1 MDASEKDEV
10 PMLSSTY
17 MQMDENEKPQFRR
30 STTRMRSA
38 SISIPMPS
46 LEDKVNPF
54 IGHTGPL
61 RSERKMPYIQMS
73 GPLSAKRGNENLFE
87 PAPGATGRKATE
99 AALEKYPSISVV
111 DQDDWPDRNHERTNE
126 HLLRSGQLGMCSDP
140 YCTTCP
146 TYFEGQRK
154 NMKTSSVFDQKVLS
168 SPWLKDLDLIS
179 ILFVRVFISSA
190 FLFYFFKI

>member
-10 PMLSSTY
+10 PMLSSRY
-17 MQMDENEKPQFRR
+17 MQMDEDDKPQFRR

-46 LEDKVNPF
+46 LDSSDKVNTF

-61 RSERKMPYIQMS
+61 RSERKVPYIQMS
-73 GPLSAKRGNENLFE
+73 GPLYANRGNEILFE
-87 PAPGATGRKATE
+87 PAQGAMGSKAME
-99 AALEKYPSISVV
+99 ATFDNYPSIKGV
-111 DQDDWPDRNHERTNE
+111 DQNDWSDRNHERTNE
-126 HLLRSGQLGMCSDP
+126 HLLRSGPLGMCSDP

-154 NMKTSSVFDQKVLS
+154 NIKAYSVFDQKV
-168 SPWLKDLDLIS
+168 
-179 ILFVRVFISSA
+179 
-190 FLFYFFKI
+190 